1 MVTTEP
7 PPAASISGSAARAVA
22 TSEYALMSTAIQ
34 NRSRGV
40 SVKRPSR
47 SSAAANATEW
57 TRRSSLPPNAS
68 DTSENTRAIA
78 ASSRTSSSVTSGLP
92 TVSARSRTPFS
103 MRSPWYVKASSAPP
117 CASRFAIAHAIERLF
132 ATPRINAFFPSNM
145 TGDFR
150 SHWLLCGTLRRP
162 LMVMAAIGLLTATS
176 ASAALTPIRRDA
188 REAALP
194 RVRAGNLEIPAPA
207 QHGLTRVI
215 VRLAAPPLAAWSADR
230 TVLSASRSRRLNVA
244 SASSRA
250 YLAKLARLQQAAV
263 AQVRAAVP
271 AAQVQEHYS
280 ILLDGFA
287 VQLPAK
293 SLPKLLSVSAVTK
306 IYPSLA
312 YTATMDRGPSVIK
325 ATDLQAATG
334 DKGQ

>member
-1 MVTTEP
+1 
-7 PPAASISGSAARAVA
+7 
-22 TSEYALMSTAIQ
+22 
-34 NRSRGV
+34 
-40 SVKRPSR
+40 
-47 SSAAANATEW
+47 
-57 TRRSSLPPNAS
+57 
-68 DTSENTRAIA
+68 
-78 ASSRTSSSVTSGLP
+78 
-92 TVSARSRTPFS
+92 
-103 MRSPWYVKASSAPP
+103 
-117 CASRFAIAHAIERLF
+117 
-132 ATPRINAFFPSNM
+132 
-145 TGDFR
+145 
-150 SHWLLCGTLRRP
+150 
-162 LMVMAAIGLLTATS
+162 MVMAAIGLLTATS

-334 DKGQ
+334 DKGQGIKIAVVDTGVDSSSPFLNPAGFTYPAGFPKGDTKLTTPKVIVAKVFPGPVRDKNSTKAFDATEPHGTHVSGIAAGGGEYVLDDLQRSYMFSRSETIYAGSSEIQRNIIGERVLGLPREPR